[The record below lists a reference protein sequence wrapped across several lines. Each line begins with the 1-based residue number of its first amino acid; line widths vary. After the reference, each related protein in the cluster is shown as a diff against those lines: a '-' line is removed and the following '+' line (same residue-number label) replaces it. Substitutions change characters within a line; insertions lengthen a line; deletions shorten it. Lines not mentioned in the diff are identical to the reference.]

1 MIFKNYINLGFS
13 KILKLATKNNIA
25 LKNSE
30 EAEYKKLVSHKSPFN
45 GDFNQTHI
53 NRICGSPEHFI
64 DIMLWPCNTFAIC
77 ASFLDMKGDYRQLIT
92 GEIANGWTL
101 KDKEQVNFIG
111 NKWYEF
117 ISTPLSELDS
127 LNTDELINCI
137 SKVFKYSNLIKDIDV
152 LRNDSEFKKDLLIL
166 CLAADR
172 CFHEVDVLSA
182 FDDTI
187 SGRAAEFLSIKYKNQ
202 FFQLSMTDE
211 SFGAIHYKSSIC
223 QSGISLNSISQKLAY
238 IGPEINL
245 TYAEKLVPESKR
257 VRDTYNILIL
267 PWPKEIQ
274 RDCFKPVNGQNMLEM
289 TEDFDFF
296 EYAPIDEINPQDV
309 INCFEN
315 SIEEIGDIDIIV
327 LPECAV
333 SSLTSKLIKEG
344 LNKYCVATETPF
356 PTIITGVYEKGN
368 KDNYGKNKL
377 ELSFLSDTYGPE
389 PAEVETVSQNKHHR
403 WFLDRPQIYNY
414 KLGNMLSPRS
424 KWWEYTS
431 VTDRT
436 LVSYYCQEHKVQISP
451 LICEDLARQD
461 PVAPVVR
468 ALGPDLIVALLLD
481 GGQIKGRWSGRY
493 ASFLSEDPGSSV
505 LTVSPLGMTLRSDG
519 TGFAPSRCVAFWS
532 EEGFYKELEL
542 EKGKEGIILTLEK
555 SKLKQWSADGRNTEK
570 MNLKYA
576 GHVCI

>member
-1 MIFKNYINLGFS
+1 
-13 KILKLATKNNIA
+13 
-25 LKNSE
+25 
-30 EAEYKKLVSHKSPFN
+30 
-45 GDFNQTHI
+45 
-53 NRICGSPEHFI
+53 
-64 DIMLWPCNTFAIC
+64 
-77 ASFLDMKGDYRQLIT
+77 
-92 GEIANGWTL
+92 
-101 KDKEQVNFIG
+101 
-111 NKWYEF
+111 
-117 ISTPLSELDS
+117 
-127 LNTDELINCI
+127 
-137 SKVFKYSNLIKDIDV
+137 
-152 LRNDSEFKKDLLIL
+152 
-166 CLAADR
+166 
-172 CFHEVDVLSA
+172 
-182 FDDTI
+182 
-187 SGRAAEFLSIKYKNQ
+187 
-202 FFQLSMTDE
+202 MTDK
-211 SFGAIHYKSSIC
+211 SFGAVHYKSSVC

-245 TYAEKLVPESKR
+245 TYVEKLVPTLNHA
-257 VRDTYNILIL
+257 RDTYNILIL
-267 PWPKEIQ
+267 PWPKVIQ
-274 RDCFKPVNGQNMLEM
+274 RGCFKPVNNQNMLEM
-289 TEDFDFF
+289 TNDFGFF

-315 SIEEIGDIDIIV
+315 SVREIGDIDIIV

-333 SSLTSKLIKEG
+333 SSLVSKLIKEV
-344 LNKYCVATETPF
+344 LHKYCIDSEIPF
-356 PTIITGVYEKGN
+356 PTVITGIYEKGN
-368 KDNYGKNKL
+368 KDKYGKNKL
-377 ELSFLSDTYGPE
+377 ELSFISDSYGPV

-414 KLGNMLSPRS
+414 KLGNTLSPRS

-436 LVSYYCQEHKVQISP
+436 LISYYCQQHKIQISP

-481 GGQIKGRWSGRY
+481 GGQIKNRWPGRY

-519 TGFAPSRCVAFWS
+519 TGYAPSRSVAFWS
-532 EEGFYKELEL
+532 EEGFHKELEL

-555 SKLKQWSADGRNTEK
+555 SKSKQWTADGRDTDK